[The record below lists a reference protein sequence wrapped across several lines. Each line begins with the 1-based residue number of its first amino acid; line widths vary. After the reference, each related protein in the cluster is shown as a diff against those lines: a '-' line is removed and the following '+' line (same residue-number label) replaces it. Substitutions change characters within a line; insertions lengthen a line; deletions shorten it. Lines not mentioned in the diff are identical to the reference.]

1 MHDIMYKE
9 LITPIQRRA
18 VAWII
23 EFQADGQLFLLRCLL
38 INGEAQL
45 RLPLALLP

>member
-1 MHDIMYKE
+1 MFKE

-23 EFQADGQLFLLRCLL
+23 EFQADGQLFLLCSLL
-38 INGEAQL
+38 INGEARL
-45 RLPLALLP
+45 RLPLVLLP